1 MESIVIFVAK
11 SKSNFHKMLF
21 KSTKSSGQIR
31 FTIPM
36 KEPFFLFKKFRSV
49 KIKFHLVGK
58 WLFVG
63 LLRMIEACKQATL
76 LFHVQFATPRDIN
89 KIDNKEVL
97 EQQDTM
103 S

>member
-1 MESIVIFVAK
+1 MGDLILVKENFSLREFVRSCRAPTLPDLV
-11 SKSNFHKMLF
+11 FHWRR
-21 KSTKSSGQIR
+21 I
-31 FTIPM
+31 
-36 KEPFFLFKKFRSV
+36 FLFKKFRSV